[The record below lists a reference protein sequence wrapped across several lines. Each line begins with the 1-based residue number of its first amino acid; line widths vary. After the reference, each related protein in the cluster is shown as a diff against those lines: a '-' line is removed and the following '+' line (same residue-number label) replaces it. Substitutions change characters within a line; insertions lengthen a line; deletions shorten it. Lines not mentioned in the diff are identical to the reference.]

1 MTDTPA
7 LFRAAAE
14 RFGELVH
21 MVGDDQWANPT
32 PCSEWDV
39 RALVNHVHTEVLWV
53 PPLFG
58 GQTVA
63 EVGDRF
69 DGDLLGDDPGAA
81 WDRDIGPAE
90 AAIDEPDAM
99 PRSVSLSRGPTP
111 GQVYADELFSDLVI
125 HGWDLAKGIGAD
137 DALDPEWVEV
147 LYAAFKPH
155 ERELKSY
162 GMYGDM
168 VVAPEG
174 ADLQTKLLAV
184 VGRRRDW
191 PAA

>member
-7 LFRAAAE
+7 LFRAAGQ

-32 PCSEWDV
+32 PCAEWDV
-39 RALVNHVHTEVLWV
+39 RALVNHVHTEVLWI

-69 DGDLLGDDPGAA
+69 DGDLLGDDPAAA
-81 WDRDIGPAE
+81 WDQDIAPAT
-90 AAIDEPDAM
+90 AAIEEPGAM

-111 GQVYADELFSDLVI
+111 GRDYADELFSDLAI

-137 DALDPEWVEV
+137 DVLDHEWVEV
-147 LYAAFKPH
+147 LYAAFKPL
-155 ERELKSY
+155 EQDLKSY

-168 VVAPEG
+168 VDAPEG

-184 VGRRRDW
+184 VGRRQDW
-191 PAA
+191 AAA